1 MVVSGNMVTSREA
14 MVQPTQTK
22 QRYILMENV
31 TRKKILGRHTI
42 LRKRSVVKL
51 PANYRKM
58 KCFHSFDFGYWT
70 LYVEKSKPAKK
81 VNISIN
87 DK

>member
-1 MVVSGNMVTSREA
+1 
-14 MVQPTQTK
+14 
-22 QRYILMENV
+22 MENV
-31 TRKKILGRHTI
+31 TRKKVFGRHTI
-42 LRKRSVVKL
+42 LRKRTVVKL

-58 KCFHSFDFGYWT
+58 KCFHSFDWGYWT
-70 LYVEKSKPAKK
+70 LYIEHSKPAKK

>member
-1 MVVSGNMVTSREA
+1 
-14 MVQPTQTK
+14 
-22 QRYILMENV
+22 MENV

-42 LRKRSVVKL
+42 WRQRKIVKL
-51 PANYRKM
+51 PMNYRKM

>member
-1 MVVSGNMVTSREA
+1 MD
-14 MVQPTQTK
+14 
-22 QRYILMENV
+22 NV
-31 TRKKILGRHTI
+31 TRTKVFGRHTI
-42 LRKRSVVKL
+42 LRKRKVIKL

-58 KCFHSFDFGYWT
+58 KCFHSFDWGYWT
-70 LYVEKSKPAKK
+70 LYIEHSKPQKK

>member
-1 MVVSGNMVTSREA
+1 MVTSREA
-14 MVQPTQTK
+14 TGATDTNK

>member
-1 MVVSGNMVTSREA
+1 
-14 MVQPTQTK
+14 
-22 QRYILMENV
+22 MENV

-42 LRKRSVVKL
+42 LRQRKIVKL
-51 PANYRKM
+51 PLNYRKM
-58 KCFHSFDFGYWT
+58 KCFHSFDWGYWT
-70 LYVEKSKPAKK
+70 LYVSKSKPAKK

>member
-1 MVVSGNMVTSREA
+1 MVVSGIMVTSREA
-14 MVQPTQTK
+14 LGHRHVNK

-70 LYVEKSKPAKK
+70 LYIEKSKPAKK